1 MSTAPSTGSVG
12 GNQNTTNNSTNNNNN
27 NTMLFAQSPMT
38 ESPKPISPGAMNA
51 LQLGHD
57 QSSISSAAGGLGRQ
71 RSPSLATQVQQRDF
85 GRRAQGERIG
95 SGVQGGMG
103 GTGPKLPALTGLAP
117 PEARFM
123 VPSQAG
129 TNGTSSSSSS
139 TVAGGP
145 FRGPGGLQ
153 QQQQHPSNTNP
164 SNPAE
169 ANNNNNNSN
178 NLFSSERGV
187 WTYVQSL
194 EEKVDRLTERVVGME
209 GVERRQE
216 ERIRKLVEEVEVLR
230 GRR

>member
-1 MSTAPSTGSVG
+1 
-12 GNQNTTNNSTNNNNN
+12 
-27 NTMLFAQSPMT
+27 
-38 ESPKPISPGAMNA
+38 
-51 LQLGHD
+51 
-57 QSSISSAAGGLGRQ
+57 
-71 RSPSLATQVQQRDF
+71 
-85 GRRAQGERIG
+85 
-95 SGVQGGMG
+95 
-103 GTGPKLPALTGLAP
+103 
-117 PEARFM
+117 M

-129 TNGTSSSSSS
+129 TNGTSSTSSS

-145 FRGPGGLQ
+145 FRGPGGQQQQ
-153 QQQQHPSNTNP
+153 QQQQHTP

-169 ANNNNNNSN
+169 ANNNNNSN

-209 GVERRQE
+209 GMERRQE